1 MADTL
6 TLEQIEN
13 RIEAQKA
20 ETEALINKRFE
31 ELPDVL
37 QGAIQKAQTKA
48 GMVRVPLASGTAPD
62 GETHALWQTED
73 KSLTDRIRRGYNM
86 GERPDAHLGFGQY
99 FNTSSK
105 ARKAALIGDFY
116 RYSPAAKAYSDDT
129 QSGFDSF
136 GAYLKAIYASKMGPG
151 FRGIDPKLKA
161 SFGESGGD
169 TGGFLVQPQYAMTL
183 KALEIEGA
191 QFEPM
196 ASSVPMNAMRLL
208 MPTIRDTTHAAGG
221 INNGISVYGGVAAAW
236 APEAGSFTAD
246 ESEPQFGQ
254 VQLEAHKLLL
264 YTIAS
269 NELIA
274 DSAIGLEAVIRQR
287 FPDAAVWFKEDG
299 FWTGDGGGMPEGVL
313 NCAALYSNAKET
325 GQAASTVVV
334 ENILK
339 MYSHMLP
346 TSHKRAA
353 WFCHPGVLPQLGTMA
368 LSVGTGGAPIFINP
382 YNGGVQNDFPY
393 TIFGRPLY
401 VSEHLPALGTAGAL
415 VYVDLSY
422 YLIGTRQDLS
432 FEASPHVRFTQDQTV
447 WRMIERLDGK
457 PWIDSALTLR
467 DGSFQVSPFVALA
480 A

>member
-1 MADTL
+1 MVADL
-6 TLEQIEN
+6 SLEQIEN

-20 ETEALINKRFE
+20 ETESLINKRFE
-31 ELPDVL
+31 ALPEIV
-37 QGAIQKAQTKA
+37 QGAIERAKAKSNLPN
-48 GMVRVPLASGTAPD
+48 RVPMTAAAAPD
-62 GETHALWQTED
+62 GEHGAVWQTED
-73 KSLTDRIRRGYNM
+73 EATQARLRRGY
-86 GERPDAHLGFGQY
+86 DLGDNVSVAGGSRY
-99 FNTSSK
+99 
-105 ARKAALIGDFY
+105 ARDVQNKLAMLRQFY
-116 RYSPAAKAYSDDT
+116 RYGPAAKAYAENGTDQQFKGMAD
-129 QSGFDSF
+129 
-136 GAYLKAIYASKMGPG
+136 YLKATYRAKIGNPRYALDA
-151 FRGIDPKLKA
+151 RLKA
-161 SFGESGGD
+161 SFAEGGGD
-169 TGGFLVQPQYAMTL
+169 TGGFLVPQQYAMTL

-191 QFEPM
+191 QFEPL
-196 ASSVPMNAMRLL
+196 ASSVPMSAMRLL

-221 INNGISVYGGVAAAW
+221 LNGGISVYGGVAAAW

-246 ESEPQFGQ
+246 ETEPSFGQ
-254 VQLEAHKLLL
+254 VVLDAHKLLL
-264 YTIAS
+264 YTVAS

-287 FPDAAVWFKEDG
+287 FPDAAVWFKEDS
-299 FWTGDGGGMPEGVL
+299 FWRGDGGGMPEGVL
-313 NCAALYSNAKET
+313 NAAALLSQAKEA
-325 GQAASTVVV
+325 GQQANTVVV
-334 ENILK
+334 ENIFN
-339 MYSHMLP
+339 MYSKMLP

-353 WFCHPGVLPQLGTMA
+353 WFCHPGVLPQLGTLA

-415 VYVDLSY
+415 CYMDLSY

-432 FEASPHVRFTQDQTV
+432 FEASTHVKFTSDQTV
-447 WRMIERLDGK
+447 WRMVERLDGR

>member
-31 ELPDVL
+31 ALPDVVR
-37 QGAIQKAQTKA
+37 GAIERNQAKANLP
-48 GMVRVPLASGTAPD
+48 GRVPMHSGSAPD
-62 GETHALWQTED
+62 SDRAMWQAED
-73 KSLTDRIRRGYNM
+73 DKTFARLRTGYEM
-86 GERPDAHLGFGQY
+86 GE
-99 FNTSSK
+99 SK
-105 ARKAALIGDFY
+105 DWAVIGGGKHKKIAMYRDFY
-116 RYSPAAKAYSDDT
+116 RYSPAAKAYGSEE
-129 QSGFDSF
+129 GFDSF
-136 GAYLKAIYASKMGPG
+136 AQYLKAVYATKTGPG

-161 SFGESGGD
+161 TFAEGGGD
-169 TGGFLVQPQYAMTL
+169 SGGFLVAPQYAMTL

-221 INNGISVYGGVAAAW
+221 INAGISVYGGVAAAW

-246 ESEPQFGQ
+246 ESEPSFGQ

-264 YTIAS
+264 YTVAS

-287 FPDAAVWFKEDG
+287 FPDAAVWFKEDS
-299 FWTGDGGGMPEGVL
+299 FWRGDGGGMPEGLL
-313 NCAALYSNAKET
+313 NCAAIYSQAKET
-325 GQAASTVVV
+325 GQVANTVVV
-334 ENILK
+334 ENILN
-339 MYSHMLP
+339 MYAHMLP
-346 TSHKRAA
+346 TSHKRAC
-353 WFCHPGVLPQLGTMA
+353 WFAHPGVLPQLGTLA

-382 YNGGVQNDFPY
+382 YNGGIQNDYPY

-401 VSEHLPALGTAGAL
+401 ITEHLPALGTAGAL
-415 VYVDLSY
+415 VYTDLSY

-432 FEASPHVRFTQDQTV
+432 FEASTHVKFTSDQTV
-447 WRMIERLDGK
+447 WRMVERLDGK

-467 DGSFQVSPFVALA
+467 DGSFQVSPFVELA